1 MVDEHGGRALEMT
14 RVHDQQQV
22 ETLRSDSAN
31 EPFGD
36 PIRFRYLNRRAK
48 DSGAL
53 GLKHSVKAAREF
65 AIVIA
70 KQKANGLR
78 ALSQGPRHLPRLLGD
93 PVPVGMGLA
102 ARCTRRL
109 AISMKNGT
117 YNRWNQ
123 TVSLSLVARRL
134 LCGAAVS
141 NRTLQNSDESPQ
153 PCTSNGSLVWRL
165 MSFDVCSS
173 R

>member
-123 TVSLSLVARRL
+123 TVSTVKKSVAITLFACARRKSRHD
-134 LCGAAVS
+134 GPPRAGPAI
-141 NRTLQNSDESPQ
+141 RDQ
-153 PCTSNGSLVWRL
+153 
-165 MSFDVCSS
+165 SFVPS
-173 R
+173 